1 MQILRGMGDLN
12 MSVRSGPLSDLT
24 IIDCTMAL
32 AGPFGTAL
40 LADMG
45 ADVIKVE
52 PPEGDNFRPLPPFPP
67 DYGHAA
73 KGSPAGVDY
82 GAPFAGVNRNK
93 RSIRLDLKSARDRDI
108 LLELC
113 GQADAIVENMRA
125 GVMDKLGLGYET
137 IAERNP
143 RIVYGA
149 VRGFGDPRTGASP
162 YSAWPCLDVA
172 AQSFGGLVDA
182 NGELSNVAIADIYP
196 GTLLALGLVSAV
208 YHARQTGK
216 GQFFDVAM
224 YDAMLAMLQTN
235 VAAYGFTGKV
245 LPEDAPRRRVLVP
258 FGLFPAS
265 DGRVAIAAPQP
276 NHWEAL
282 CRAMDRTDLLTDERT
297 RSNGRRVKNAE
308 FAEAQIAAWS
318 SQHSKAEIV
327 AMLGG
332 KVPVGP
338 ANNMAEIYADPHTAA
353 REMIQHFQLPG
364 DNPEVALAGN
374 PIKFVGTPT
383 RFYQPPPQLGE
394 HTERVLAEFGLSD
407 RGKGSAGPEDAS

>member
-1 MQILRGMGDLN
+1 MTTRT
-12 MSVRSGPLSDLT
+12 GPLANLT

-45 ADVIKVE
+45 ANVIKVE
-52 PPEGDNFRPLPPFPP
+52 PPEGDNFRPVPPFPP

-73 KGSPAGVDY
+73 KGSEAGADY
-82 GAPFAGVNRNK
+82 GAAFAGVNRNK
-93 RSIRLDLKSARDRDI
+93 RSIRLDLKTAEDRET
-108 LLELC
+108 LLALC
-113 GQADAIVENMRA
+113 TRADAIVENMRA

-137 IAERNP
+137 IAARNP
-143 RIVYGA
+143 QIVYGA
-149 VRGFGDPRTGASP
+149 VRGFGDPRTGESP

-172 AQSFGGLVDA
+172 AQSFGGVVDA

-196 GTLLALGLVSAV
+196 GTLMALGLVAAV
-208 YHARQTGK
+208 YHAMQSGE

-258 FGLFPAS
+258 FGLYPTS

-276 NHWEAL
+276 NHWQAL
-282 CRAMDRTDLLTDERT
+282 CEAMGREDLLTDERT
-297 RSNGRRVKNAE
+297 RSNGRRVKNPD
-308 FAEAQIAAWS
+308 FADAQIAAWT
-318 SQHSKAEIV
+318 SQYSKAEVV

-338 ANNMAEIYADPHTAA
+338 ANNMEEISADPHTAA
-353 REMIQHFQLPG
+353 REMMQRFQLPG
-364 DNPEVALAGN
+364 DNPEAVVAGN
-374 PIKFVGTPT
+374 PIKFTRTPT
-383 RFYQPPPQLGE
+383 TFYQRPPTLGE
-394 HTERVLAEFGLSD
+394 HTDAVLAEFDL
-407 RGKGSAGPEDAS
+407 KGSE

>member
-1 MQILRGMGDLN
+1 MNEGERT
-12 MSVRSGPLSDLT
+12 GPLADLT

-40 LADMG
+40 LADLG
-45 ADVIKVE
+45 ANVIKVE

-67 DYGHAA
+67 DYGHAS
-73 KGSPAGVDY
+73 KGIEAGVDY

-93 RSIRLDLKSARDRDI
+93 RSIRLDLKSSDDRTVF
-108 LLELC
+108 LELC
-113 GQADAIVENMRA
+113 SKADAIVENMRA
-125 GVMDKLGLGYET
+125 GVMDKLELSYET
-137 IAERNP
+137 ICERNP

-182 NGELSNVAIADIYP
+182 NGELSSVAIADIYP
-196 GTLLALGLVSAV
+196 GTLMALGLVSAI
-208 YHARQTGK
+208 YHAKQSGK

-245 LPEDAPRRRVLVP
+245 LPDDAPRRRVLVP

-282 CRAMDRTDLLTDERT
+282 CKAMDRADLLTDERT
-297 RSNGRRVKNAE
+297 RSNGRRVRNPD
-308 FAEAQIAAWS
+308 FTEAQIAAWT
-318 SQHSKAEIV
+318 SQYSKTEIV

-332 KVPVGP
+332 NVPVGP
-338 ANNMAEIYADPHTAA
+338 ANNMADIYHDPHTAA
-353 REMIQHFQLPG
+353 RQMIQRFQIPG
-364 DNPEVALAGN
+364 DNPEAAVAGN
-374 PIKFVGTPT
+374 PIKFTGTT
-383 RFYQPPPQLGE
+383 TGFYQPPPKLGE
-394 HTERVLAEFGLSD
+394 HTSEVLAEFGL
-407 RGKGSAGPEDAS
+407 ANTASGEQQDTE

>member
-1 MQILRGMGDLN
+1 MSERG
-12 MSVRSGPLSDLT
+12 GPLADLT

-45 ADVIKVE
+45 ANVIKVE

-73 KGSPAGVDY
+73 KPKDAGADY

-93 RSIRLDLKSARDRDI
+93 RSIQLDLKTAKDRET
-108 LLELC
+108 LLSLSI
-113 GQADAIVENMRA
+113 GADAIVENMRA
-125 GVMDKLGLGYET
+125 GVMDKLGLSFET

-143 RIVYGA
+143 QIVYGA
-149 VRGFGDPRTGASP
+149 VRGFGDPRTGESP
-162 YSAWPCLDVA
+162 YSGWPCLDVA
-172 AQSFGGLVDA
+172 AQSFGGVVDA

-196 GTLLALGLVSAV
+196 GTLMALGLVSAV
-208 YHARQTGK
+208 YHAKQTGK

-245 LPEDAPRRRVLVP
+245 PAEDQPRRRVLVP
-258 FGLFPAS
+258 FGLFPVS

-282 CRAMDRTDLLTDERT
+282 CLAMDRPDLLSDERT
-297 RSNGRRVKNAE
+297 RSNGRRVRNPE
-308 FAEAQIAAWS
+308 FTEAQIAAWT
-318 SQHSKAEIV
+318 SQYAKAEIV
-327 AMLGG
+327 AKLGG
-332 KVPVGP
+332 RVPVGP
-338 ANNMAEIYADPHTAA
+338 ANNMADIYADPHTAA
-353 REMIQHFQLPG
+353 REMIQRFQLPG
-364 DNPEVALAGN
+364 DNPEVAIAGN
-374 PIKFVGTPT
+374 PIKFTGTPT
-383 RFYQPPPQLGE
+383 SLYQTPPKLGE
-394 HTERVLAEFGLSD
+394 HTEEVLGEFGLTNL
-407 RGKGSAGPEDAS
+407 